1 MRQGFRG
8 LNRQAARTMAT
19 ETTDYAAVLA
29 FIRQAERRDCILAD
43 PALPELLRTHPGND
57 ALHAGLADAYA
68 EYRRTGQWRRSYR
81 ILAAGWTDLE
91 GVLILTP
98 AAAADADL
106 QASIAATS
114 ERALRELLLAFPRG
128 QVGRFSYAAAWML
141 PSLAEVLDGVALP
154 AHQAYFATADTFTP
168 FQPQPVRR
176 LGSGDYDLVR
186 GRWSDDA
193 LGLHPLNPHRIGQ
206 TEWSEADF
214 KHGLDGG
221 HRCYACV
228 DDGQLAALCYHW
240 PRTAWRHEVQG
251 VSVAQDSAEGYAESV
266 YSVATQEVL
275 GLGRVATY
283 TDSGTSEHAH
293 VDRLKR
299 IGYRPFYRVG
309 AYRGIK
315 RGSGSSELAA
325 TDTLAT
331 RRQRPAN
338 AAAVDWSEH
347 VLAAPR
353 PRRKRRDPAVESFRD
368 LLTIKGR
375 AARQCLSIEEPLL
388 VRRALAD
395 GLPTTGL
402 LYTEELIAQP
412 EGPAL
417 LKQAEGEHIAHQ
429 RVSKGIMGTVTATR
443 PLPWVIAAVHV
454 DVRDAAHLH
463 CSSRAVLLIADRV
476 ANPANLGMILRT
488 ADAAGVEAVILLG
501 ADSASPFHKH
511 CVRAARGAI
520 GRLPL
525 YTCNDPPGFLHRLKT
540 AGFALVGATVQAP
553 ADVYSLALRP
563 PVAFVIGNESEGI
576 RPAIL
581 AACTDRVRIPMAPG
595 QSSLNVG
602 VAAGVLLYELVRTRL
617 DNGRADQA

>member
-1 MRQGFRG
+1 MTAGHYTTLG
-8 LNRQAARTMAT
+8 TMAT

-29 FIRQAERRDCILAD
+29 FVWQAERRDCLLAD
-43 PALPELLRTHPGND
+43 PALPELLRTQPGSG
-57 ALHAGLADAYA
+57 ALDVGLADAYA
-68 EYRRTGQWRRSYR
+68 EYRRTGRWRRSYR
-81 ILAAGWTDLE
+81 VFATGWTELE
-91 GVLILTP
+91 GVLILAP
-98 AAAADADL
+98 AAGADADL
-106 QASIAATS
+106 QASIAATN

-128 QVGRFSYAAAWML
+128 QVGHCSYAAAWML
-141 PSLAEVLDGVALP
+141 PTLAEMLDGVALP
-154 AHQAYFATADTFTP
+154 AQAAYFVTADTFTP
-168 FQPQPVRR
+168 YQPQPVRR
-176 LGSGDYDLVR
+176 LGSGDYDLVW
-186 GRWSDDA
+186 GRWSDGAHDP
-193 LGLHPLNPHRIGQ
+193 LGAEAVPAER
-206 TEWSEADF
+206 SEATWQQCLERGYRF
-214 KHGLDGG
+214 
-221 HRCYACV
+221 YACV
-228 DDGQLAALCYHW
+228 EAGRLAALCWHR
-240 PRTAWRHEVQG
+240 PRDDWRHEVRG
-251 VSVAQDSAEGYAESV
+251 RPVAPDAAEGYAESV
-266 YSVATQEVL
+266 YSAATQEVL
-275 GLGRVATY
+275 DLGQVATY
-283 TDSGTSEHAH
+283 TASGASDSAD

-315 RGSGSSELAA
+315 RGSGRIEPVASAA
-325 TDTLAT
+325 LPS
-331 RRQRPAN
+331 RRQRPAD
-338 AAAVDWSEH
+338 AAAMDWSEQ
-347 VLAAPR
+347 VLAAPQ

-375 AARQCLSIEEPLL
+375 AERQCLSIEEPLL
-388 VRRALAD
+388 VQRALAD
-395 GLPTTGL
+395 GLPMMGL
-402 LYTEELIAQP
+402 LYTEELLGQP

-417 LKQAEGEHIAHQ
+417 LEQAAGEHVAQQ

-443 PLPWVIAAVHV
+443 PLPWVVAAVHA
-454 DVRDAAHLH
+454 DVRDAAHLY

-488 ADAAGVEAVILLG
+488 ADAAGVEAVVLLG

-511 CVRAARGAI
+511 CVRAARGAM

-525 YTCNDPPGFLHRLKT
+525 YTCNDPPRFFHRLKT

-563 PVAFVIGNESEGI
+563 PVALVVGNESAGI

-617 DNGRADQA
+617 GSGRAGRA

>member
-1 MRQGFRG
+1 
-8 LNRQAARTMAT
+8 MAT
-19 ETTDYAAVLA
+19 ETTDHAAVLA
-29 FIRQAERRDCILAD
+29 FVRQAERRDCLLAD
-43 PALPELLRTHPGND
+43 PALPGRLRTQPGSG
-57 ALHAGLADAYA
+57 ALDAGLADAYA
-68 EYRRTGQWRRSYR
+68 AYRRTGRWRRSYR
-81 ILAAGWTDLE
+81 MFAAGWTELE
-91 GVLILTP
+91 GVLILAP

-106 QASIAATS
+106 QASIAATN

-128 QVGRFSYAAAWML
+128 RVGHFSYAAAWML
-141 PSLAEVLDGVALP
+141 PTLTEMLDGAALP
-154 AHQAYFATADTFTP
+154 AQAAYFATADTFTLV
-168 FQPQPVRR
+168 QPQPVRR
-176 LGSGDYDLVR
+176 LGSSDYDLVR
-186 GRWSDDA
+186 GRWSEDA
-193 LGLHPLNPHRIGQ
+193 WRQCLERGYR
-206 TEWSEADF
+206 F
-214 KHGLDGG
+214 
-221 HRCYACV
+221 YACV
-228 DDGQLAALCYHW
+228 EDGRLAALCWHR
-240 PRTAWRHEVQG
+240 PRDDWRREVRG
-251 VSVAQDSAEGYAESV
+251 VPVAPDAAEGYAESV
-266 YSVATQEVL
+266 YSAATQEVL
-275 GLGRVATY
+275 DLGCMATC
-283 TDSGTSEHAH
+283 TASGASDSAD

-299 IGYRPFYRVG
+299 IGYRPFYRIG

-315 RGSGSSELAA
+315 RGSGRIEPVASAA
-325 TDTLAT
+325 LPS
-331 RRQRPAN
+331 RRQRPAD
-338 AAAVDWSEH
+338 AAAMDWSEH
-347 VLAAPR
+347 VLAAPQ

-375 AARQCLSIEEPLL
+375 AERQCLSIEEPLL

-395 GLPTTGL
+395 GLPTLGL
-402 LYTEELIAQP
+402 LYTEELLTQP
-412 EGPAL
+412 DGPAL
-417 LKQAEGEHIAHQ
+417 LEQAEAEHVAHQ

-443 PLPWVIAAVHV
+443 PLPWVVAAVHV

-463 CSSRAVLLIADRV
+463 CSSSAVLLIADRV

-511 CVRAARGAI
+511 CVRAARGAM

-525 YTCNDPPGFLHRLKT
+525 YTCKDPARFFHRLKT

-563 PVAFVIGNESEGI
+563 PVALVVGNESAGI

-617 DNGRADQA
+617 GSGRTDQA